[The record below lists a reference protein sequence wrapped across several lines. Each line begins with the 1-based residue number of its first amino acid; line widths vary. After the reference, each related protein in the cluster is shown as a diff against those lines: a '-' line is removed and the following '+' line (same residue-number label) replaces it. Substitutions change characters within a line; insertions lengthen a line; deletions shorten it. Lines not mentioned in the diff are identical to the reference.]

1 MNRQESTGASLLGI
15 ERIVN
20 IMVRTSIYEALYLSF
35 QSFSSIETNLRT
47 QLVQLYAKI
56 LDFLASTK
64 KKLDKGGVGIW
75 PILLC
80 VLKYIL
86 M

>member
-1 MNRQESTGASLLGI
+1 MGASLLGI

-35 QSFSSIETNLRT
+35 QPLSTIETNLKT
-47 QLVQLYAKI
+47 QIVQLYAKI
-56 LDFLASTK
+56 LDFIVRTK
-64 KKLDKGGVGIW
+64 KKIYKGGVG
-75 PILLC
+75 
-80 VLKYIL
+80 